1 MVGRITRY
9 HRLADV
15 KDAYPYQV
23 GSVNLF
29 VKDLQLL
36 VGVATVALEHL
47 RWP

>member
-9 HRLADV
+9 HCHADV

-29 VKDLQLL
+29 VKDLQL

-47 RWP
+47 R